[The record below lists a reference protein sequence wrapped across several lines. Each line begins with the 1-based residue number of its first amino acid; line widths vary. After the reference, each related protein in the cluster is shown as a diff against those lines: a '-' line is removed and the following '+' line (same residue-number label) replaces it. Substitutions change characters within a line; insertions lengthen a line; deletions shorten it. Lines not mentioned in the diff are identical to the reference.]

1 MTAEASALRDSRA
14 RPTRRHLLAA
24 AAAGIA
30 RPALAQ
36 PWPSR
41 PVRIV
46 VPLVP
51 GGTTDVIARI
61 LAEPLSRLL
70 GQPVVV
76 ENRPG
81 ANGWIA
87 NDYVM
92 RERAD
97 GHTLIVNNVSTGGVN
112 SAFPGDRTLVPSRK
126 LAPITNLIEAPQVFV
141 APADFPAA
149 NLADFVARAR
159 TASPSL
165 VFASAGVGSYQHI
178 DMEALARRAG
188 ITMVHLP
195 LRGAGEV
202 VPSVLR
208 GDAQITELALNST
221 LPHIQ
226 SGRLRALA
234 TVAASRMPQVPDTP
248 TAAEA
253 GFPEQVTTLWNGLF
267 APAGTP
273 AEIVAALHQHV
284 TGILRDTDLR
294 AALERQVLKVTPS
307 ESPAAFA
314 DYVVRDVARWTALTR
329 ELGITVT

>member
-1 MTAEASALRDSRA
+1 MPRV
-14 RPTRRHLLAA
+14 TRRHALAA
-24 AAAGIA
+24 AAAA
-30 RPALAQ
+30 SLTRPALAQ
-36 PWPSR
+36 PWPDR

-51 GGTTDVIARI
+51 GGTTDVIARVI
-61 LAEPLSRLL
+61 AEPLGRLL

-87 NDYVM
+87 NEYVM

-97 GHTLIVNNVSTGGVN
+97 GHTLIANNVSTAGIN
-112 SAFPGDRTLVPSRK
+112 SAMAGPERALVPSRN

-149 NLADFVARAR
+149 DLGGFVARAR
-159 TASPSL
+159 AASRPL

-178 DMEALARRAG
+178 DLEALAKRAG
-188 ITMVHLP
+188 ITLVHLP

-202 VPSVLR
+202 VPTLLR

-226 SGRLRALA
+226 AGRMKPLA
-234 TVAASRMPQVPDTP
+234 AVGASRQPQLPDTP
-248 TAAEA
+248 TVTEA
-253 GFPEQVTTLWNGLF
+253 GFPELTTTLWNGLF

-273 AEIVAALHQHV
+273 GEVITALHGHV
-284 TGILRDTDLR
+284 TRILREPEL
-294 AALERQVLKVTPS
+294 AASLERQALRVTPS
-307 ESPAAFA
+307 ASPSDFA
-314 DYVVRDVARWTALTR
+314 DYFARDVARWTALTR
-329 ELGITVT
+329 ELGITAT

>member
-1 MTAEASALRDSRA
+1 MTALH
-14 RPTRRHLLAA
+14 RRFLLAA
-24 AAAGIA
+24 AAAA
-30 RPALAQ
+30 TCVRPALAQ
-36 PWPSR
+36 PWPNR
-41 PVRIV
+41 PVRII

-61 LAEPLSRLL
+61 ISEPLSRLL

-87 NDYVM
+87 NEYVM
-92 RERAD
+92 RERPD
-97 GHTLIVNNVSTGGVN
+97 GHTLIANNVSTGGIN
-112 SAFPGDRTLVPSRK
+112 SALAGDRPLVPSRN

-149 NLADFVARAR
+149 DLGEFVARAR
-159 TASPSL
+159 AASAPL

-178 DMEALARRAG
+178 DMDALAKRAG
-188 ITMVHLP
+188 ITLVHLP

-202 VPSVLR
+202 VPTMLR

-221 LPHIQ
+221 LAQIQ
-226 SGRLRALA
+226 AGRLRPLA
-234 TVAASRMPQVPDTP
+234 TVAATRLPQVPDTP
-248 TAAEA
+248 TTAEA

-273 AEIVAALHQHV
+273 PEIIATLHAHV
-284 TGILRDTDLR
+284 TAVLRDSDIR
-294 AALERQVLKVTPS
+294 ASLERQALKVTPS
-307 ESPAAFA
+307 GSPAEFA
-314 DYVVRDVARWTALTR
+314 DYVARDVARWTALIL

>member
-1 MTAEASALRDSRA
+1 MPRV
-14 RPTRRHLLAA
+14 TRRHALAA
-24 AAAGIA
+24 AAAASLA

-36 PWPSR
+36 PWPSH
-41 PVRIV
+41 PVRII

-51 GGTTDVIARI
+51 GGTTDVIARVI
-61 LAEPLSRLL
+61 AEPLGRLL

-87 NDYVM
+87 NEHVM

-97 GHTLIVNNVSTGGVN
+97 GHTLIANNVSTAGIN
-112 SAFPGDRTLVPSRK
+112 SAMAGPERALVPSRN

-141 APADFPAA
+141 APAASPAA
-149 NLADFVARAR
+149 DLGDFVARAR
-159 TASPSL
+159 GASRPP

-178 DMEALARRAG
+178 DLEALAKRAG
-188 ITMVHLP
+188 IALVHLP

-202 VPSVLR
+202 VPTLLR

-226 SGRLRALA
+226 ARRMKPLA
-234 TVAASRMPQVPDTP
+234 SVGASRQPQLPDTP
-248 TAAEA
+248 TVAEA
-253 GFPEQVTTLWNGLF
+253 GFPEMTTTLWNGLF

-273 AEIVAALHQHV
+273 GEVVAALHGHV
-284 TGILRDTDLR
+284 TRILREPEL
-294 AALERQVLKVTPS
+294 AASLERQALRVTPS
-307 ESPAAFA
+307 ASPAAFA
-314 DYVVRDVARWTALTR
+314 EYVARDVARWTALTR
-329 ELGITVT
+329 ELGITAT